1 MIVVMMM
8 MRGTGGLRTDIIDE
22 IMMIKPLAHDC
33 GDDDERHKRVEDRLY
48 RRDDDEVSDL
58 VD

>member
-1 MIVVMMM
+1 M
-8 MRGTGGLRTDIIDE
+8 RTDIIDE

-33 GDDDERHKRVEDRLY
+33 GDDDDERHRRVEDRLY